1 MDVVSFLQEG
11 ELPLDERIVVRI
23 NISSDERSSV
33 INSNTKRLQ
42 ISSGEGMEVTTPE
55 FTISKLGNIFFGNTH
70 LFKDVPLSLFTLF
83 FRELRRETE
92 VFNFSGKLGGSSRD
106 RLTSTMETER
116 ENYIVTTETL
126 VTSNEVDFS
135 HGVTV
140 SQVQSTVQVRVRES
154 NEVLL
159 LTRIG
164 VRFVSLF
171 SFPFVLSELFKVDQ
185 TISSCKILFR
195 LVFHFLI

>member
-11 ELPLDERIVVRI
+11 ELPLDEGIVVRI
-23 NISSDERSSV
+23 NISSDEGSSV

-42 ISSGEGMEVTTPE
+42 ISSGEGMEVTAPE
-55 FTISKLGNIFFGNTH
+55 FTISKLGNVFFGNTH
-70 LFKDVPLSLFTLF
+70 LFKDVPLSLFALF
-83 FRELRRETE
+83 FRELRRETI

-106 RLTSTMETER
+106 GLTSTMETER

-154 NEVLL
+154 NEIFL
-159 LTRIG
+159 LTRLG

-171 SFPFVLSELFKVDQ
+171 SFPFALSELFKVYQ
-185 TISSCKILFR
+185 TISSCEILFR